1 MKIKLYNLETSSKT
15 KQLFQKKIDKLI
27 KTSDWILG
35 DEVEQFENN
44 LKSYI
49 GSKYALG
56 VNSGTDALEISLRAL
71 NIKKGDE
78 VIVPA
83 YSFFATSEV
92 VLKLDAT
99 PVYSDI
105 SKKDLNLNIS
115 EIKKLI
121 TKKTKAVIPVHL
133 FGNPVNMIDLKNEI
147 NDNRIFIV
155 EDVAQAFGSSLDN
168 KMLGNH
174 GTTGCFSFYPTK
186 NLGDFGDAGAIT
198 TNNKKLYEKM
208 LILRNHGQKK
218 RYYHTEIGYNSR
230 LDNIQAA
237 ILNIKIQQ
245 IKEIE
250 TQKVKNINY
259 YYNLLS
265 DESTVKILGS
275 KNQPL
280 NQLPIEFKIR
290 KKLINVKKKLEINN
304 IEYGKYYPYGLH
316 EFKISK
322 HNTNNILENIDW
334 AKKSTITLPCH
345 EELKLSDIEKIC
357 EIIKKS

>member
-1 MKIKLYNLETSSKT
+1 MKIKLYNLETSSTNKL
-15 KQLFQKKIDKLI
+15 LFQKKIDKLI

-35 DEVEQFENN
+35 DEVERFENN

-168 KMLGNH
+168 KMLGNY

-186 NLGDFGDAGAIT
+186 NLGAFGDAGAIT

-237 ILNIKIQQ
+237 ILNIKI
-245 IKEIE
+245 
-250 TQKVKNINY
+250 
-259 YYNLLS
+259 
-265 DESTVKILGS
+265 
-275 KNQPL
+275 
-280 NQLPIEFKIR
+280 
-290 KKLINVKKKLEINN
+290 
-304 IEYGKYYPYGLH
+304 
-316 EFKISK
+316 
-322 HNTNNILENIDW
+322 
-334 AKKSTITLPCH
+334 
-345 EELKLSDIEKIC
+345 
-357 EIIKKS
+357 